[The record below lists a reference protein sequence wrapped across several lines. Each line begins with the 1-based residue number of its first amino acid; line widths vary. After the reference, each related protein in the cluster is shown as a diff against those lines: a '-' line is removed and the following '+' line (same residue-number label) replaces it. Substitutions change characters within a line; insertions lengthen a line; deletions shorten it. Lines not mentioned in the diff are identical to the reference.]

1 MNTDFK
7 LNKTS
12 KMSAFSF
19 SLDARNCVTGS
30 KLRKIKGSVCEKC
43 YAFKGR
49 YPTPSVRK
57 NRETNL
63 NHFNNKYFVE
73 VMAFKLQHQKFFR
86 WFDSGDLPDMEGL
99 KKIVKIAELTP
110 DTKHWLPTREIKL
123 IQRYLKNNTFP
134 KNLVARVSAPMV
146 DGPPPKGF
154 QNTSTVHKDKDPIG
168 FDCVSR
174 FQGNQCLS
182 CTACWDKRIK
192 NISYKVH

>member
-86 WFDSGDLPDMEGL
+86 WFDSGDLPNMEGL

-110 DTKHWLPTREIKL
+110 ETKHWLPTREIKL

>member
-12 KMSAFSF
+12 KMNWFSF

-63 NHFNNKYFVE
+63 EHFNNKYFVE

-86 WFDSGDLPDMEGL
+86 WFDSGDLPNMEGL

-134 KNLVARVSAPMV
+134 KNLVVRVSAPMV

-154 QNTSTVHKDKDPIG
+154 KNTSTVHKDEKAIG
-168 FDCVSR
+168 FDCPSR
-174 FQGNQCLS
+174 FQNRKCLS
-182 CTACWDKRIK
+182 CTACWDRRIK
-192 NISYKVH
+192 SISYKAH

>member
-63 NHFNNKYFVE
+63 EHFNNKYFVE

-86 WFDSGDLPDMEGL
+86 WFDSGDLPNMEGL
-99 KKIVKIAELTP
+99 KKIVRIAEVTP

-134 KNLVARVSAPMV
+134 KNLVVRVSAPMV

-154 QNTSTVHKDKDPIG
+154 KNTSTVHKDKDPIG

-174 FQGNQCLS
+174 FQDGKCLS

-192 NISYKVH
+192 NISYKAH

>member
-86 WFDSGDLPDMEGL
+86 WFDSGDLPNMEGL

>member
-63 NHFNNKYFVE
+63 EHFNNKYFVE

-86 WFDSGDLPDMEGL
+86 WFDSGDLPNMEGL

-123 IQRYLKNNTFP
+123 IQKYLIKNTFP
-134 KNLVARVSAPMV
+134 KNLVVRVSAPMI

-174 FQGNQCLS
+174 FQDGKCLS

>member
-63 NHFNNKYFVE
+63 EHFNNKYFVE

-86 WFDSGDLPDMEGL
+86 WFDSGDLPNMEGL

-123 IQRYLKNNTFP
+123 IQQYLKKNTFP
-134 KNLVARVSAPMV
+134 KNLVVRVSAPMI

-174 FQGNQCLS
+174 FQDGKCLS

-192 NISYKVH
+192 NISYKAH

>member
-73 VMAFKLQHQKFFR
+73 VMAFKLQHQRLFR
-86 WFDSGDLPDMEGL
+86 WFDSGDLPNMEGL
-99 KKIVKIAELTP
+99 KKIVRIAELTP

-134 KNLVARVSAPMV
+134 KNLVVRVSAPMV

-174 FQGNQCLS
+174 HQGGKCLS

>member
-73 VMAFKLQHQKFFR
+73 VMAFKLQHQRLFR
-86 WFDSGDLPDMEGL
+86 WFDSGDLPNMEGL

>member
-73 VMAFKLQHQKFFR
+73 VMAFKLQHQRLFR
-86 WFDSGDLPDMEGL
+86 WFDSGDLPNMEGL
-99 KKIVKIAELTP
+99 KKIVRIAELTP